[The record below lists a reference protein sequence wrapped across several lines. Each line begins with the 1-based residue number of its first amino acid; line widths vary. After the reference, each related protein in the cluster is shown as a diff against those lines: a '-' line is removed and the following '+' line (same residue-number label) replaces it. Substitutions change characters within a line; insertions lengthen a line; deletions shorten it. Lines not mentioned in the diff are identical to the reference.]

1 VASAAAVAV
10 ASAANVVASAA
21 AVVVVAAA
29 AAAAVTAAAVVVA
42 AVATNQPFAFANY
55 TFKAE
60 PKWLRLFLALARC
73 LQPPCTLAL
82 GWIVLGP
89 MRVSVAAAGLEIEL
103 HGCVGVAPLAFHF
116 S

>member
-1 VASAAAVAV
+1 MGSISAVAPSRSTRLVRRNSVLLVASAAAVAV
-10 ASAANVVASAA
+10 ASAANVAASAA

-29 AAAAVTAAAVVVA
+29 AAAATVAVVVVA

-73 LQPPCTLAL
+73 LAL
-82 GWIVLGP
+82 G
-89 MRVSVAAAGLEIEL
+89 RVDS
-103 HGCVGVAPLAFHF
+103 
-116 S
+116 SRS